1 MIIHMIQYDPT
12 SISEAVDGISRAEDV
27 DKYFKM
33 TIVGDILYV
42 VADYGTDSEYTSE
55 WTRAD

>member
-1 MIIHMIQYDPT
+1 MIQYDPT